1 MRALKERGPGVDTR
15 PVTQAPDRAPPDPIA
30 DLAGAR
36 ARRALPAVGGLAAAL
51 CGCDAVGHLAGG
63 AEPDRLALALAAAL
77 SALMLAGMGAWSRYA
92 ARQSAAHHLTVAAL
106 VLTAANAVGG
116 MVVLA
121 DPRQALLILVVVV
134 AAGALL
140 TSGPWLAATLGVVL
154 VSWFAG
160 AVGSAQAG
168 WLPYGLAMLAAT
180 VTACVL
186 HVLGARSLA
195 ELLTA
200 RGAAYAG
207 AVRDELT
214 GAMNPRGLTMFG
226 VQILEAARRQG
237 DAVHCLFLAVDGL
250 PRVTEVFGVEAG
262 EDLLVA
268 TADALRSVTRAT
280 DVVARWDTDVF
291 VVLGPGRG
299 APVPQIER
307 RVTEDLSVLI
317 APAGPGPRV
326 MAAGLL
332 LLPWDA
338 GTIDSLLDKGAEQLA
353 GRRSM
358 RRRAADAG
366 SAPAADSPPSDS
378 PPSVR
383 SARP

>member
-1 MRALKERGPGVDTR
+1 MAT
-15 PVTQAPDRAPPDPIA
+15 
-30 DLAGAR
+30 
-36 ARRALPAVGGLAAAL
+36 L
-51 CGCDAVGHLAGG
+51 CGYDAVGQLAAGT
-63 AEPDRLALALAAAL
+63 EPDRLALALAAAL
-77 SALMLAGMGAWSRYA
+77 STLVLAGMGVWAQGG
-92 ARQSAAHHLTVAAL
+92 ARQSAAHQLTVAAL
-106 VLTAANAVGG
+106 GLTGANAVAG

-121 DPRQALLILVVVV
+121 DPRQALPILAVMV
-134 AAGALL
+134 AAGPLV
-140 TSGPWLAATLGVVL
+140 TSGPWLAATLGVL
-154 VSWFAG
+154 SACWSAG
-160 AVGSAQAG
+160 AVAVAVTGAGTGTGAG

-186 HVLGARSLA
+186 HVLGARSFT

-214 GAMNPRGLTMFG
+214 GCVNSRGLSMFG

-250 PRVTEVFGVEAG
+250 PRVTDVFGAEAG

-299 APVPQIER
+299 TPVPQIER
-307 RVTEDLSVLI
+307 RVTEGLSVLTP
-317 APAGPGPRV
+317 PAGAGPWV
-326 MAAGLL
+326 MAAGVLL
-332 LLPWDA
+332 PPWDA
-338 GTIDSLLDKGAEQLA
+338 GTIDSLLHKGAEALA

-358 RRRAADAG
+358 RRRAADAR
-366 SAPAADSPPSDS
+366 SAGPPADSPPSDS
-378 PPSVR
+378 PPSER
-383 SARP
+383 STRP

>member
-1 MRALKERGPGVDTR
+1 M
-15 PVTQAPDRAPPDPIA
+15 
-30 DLAGAR
+30 
-36 ARRALPAVGGLAAAL
+36 GGLAATL
-51 CGCDAVGHLAGG
+51 CGCDAVGHLAAGT
-63 AEPDRLALALAAAL
+63 EPARLALALAAAM
-77 SALMLAGMGAWSRYA
+77 SALMLAGMAAWSRYA
-92 ARQSAAHHLTVAAL
+92 ARQSVAHHLTVAAL

-160 AVGSAQAG
+160 AVGGAQAG
-168 WLPYGLAMLAAT
+168 WVPYGLAMLAAT

-186 HVLGARSLA
+186 HVLGARSLT

-307 RVTEDLSVLI
+307 RVTEDVSVLI
-317 APAGPGPRV
+317 APAGPGPRRDGGRG
-326 MAAGLL
+326 AAAPMGCRHDRL
-332 LLPWDA
+332 
-338 GTIDSLLDKGAEQLA
+338 LA
-353 GRRSM
+353 GQGCRAARGTTVDAPA
-358 RRRAADAG
+358 RRRRTIRG
-366 SAPAADSPPSDS
+366 HPPTHRHRTHRRAQ
-378 PPSVR
+378 R